1 MMHDRRILVVVP
13 ARGGS
18 KGVPLKNIQPLAGR
32 PLLAYTGDLVRQAE
46 WVDQAVVSTDHE
58 AIATVARQSGLD
70 VPFYRPPELSG
81 DRIGDTDVLLHALL
95 ESERAYAM
103 TFDVVVMLQ
112 PTSPLRSHADVKAT
126 VAHLIEGGWD
136 AVWTVSRM
144 PLKYHAFKQLTL
156 DRDGRMTLLDDR
168 GRTIVARQELPPT
181 YYRNGVAYALTR
193 RALVE
198 LRTTLPDRSSAI
210 VLEGTFVSIDT
221 IEDFAEVETAM
232 KQRA

>member
-1 MMHDRRILVVVP
+1 MCRHAAA
-13 ARGGS
+13 AREYRS
-18 KGVPLKNIQPLAGR
+18 ENIQPLAGK

-46 WVDQAVVSTDHE
+46 WVDRAVVSTDHE

-112 PTSPLRSHADVKAT
+112 PTSPLRSHTDVKAT

-221 IEDFAEVETAM
+221 IEDFAEVETVM